1 MDMGAHAVH
10 LLRSFIGTVDS
21 VTATIGNASGIY
33 SAVDDH
39 GIALFRFANGVLG
52 TVEASWVQ
60 TGGIG
65 GLEVTGSEGTL
76 FNHPQLGYVVA
87 APGKDAQPVEEAP
100 ALPTRVER
108 LLAAVRGEISREE
121 LNEDLQCSADAV
133 AIIDACYASSSSGS
147 WVNVEKLG

>member
-1 MDMGAHAVH
+1 MRPLGQLIRSLYIQERRGGDLVLESHLEAAASNRLPQRSRDVQLAGEQHHARVRREPGH
-10 LLRSFIGTVDS
+10 RI
-21 VTATIGNASGIY
+21 
-33 SAVDDH
+33 
-39 GIALFRFANGVLG
+39 
-52 TVEASWVQ
+52 
-60 TGGIG
+60 
-65 GLEVTGSEGTL
+65 
-76 FNHPQLGYVVA
+76 VA